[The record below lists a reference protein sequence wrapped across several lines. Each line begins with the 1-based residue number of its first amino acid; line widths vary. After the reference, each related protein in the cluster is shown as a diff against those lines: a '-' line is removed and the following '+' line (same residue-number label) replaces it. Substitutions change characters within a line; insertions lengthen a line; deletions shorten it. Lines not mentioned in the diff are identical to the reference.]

1 MGIEMRVSIGCV
13 MVDFLGWVTLARRR
27 VHNGSCFVSFE
38 CQGGLEGMSSE

>member
-1 MGIEMRVSIGCV
+1 VLWLISWVG
-13 MVDFLGWVTLARRR
+13 VTLARRR